1 MPRPPFA
8 RPLGAV
14 LLAAALLPVLV
25 GCDLALAP
33 QSARPSRLVATPEPT
48 PEPTP
53 VESDEFQTLPPDQS
67 GSGSSLVDAADAL
80 ADLRSYRVTVSTR
93 GLVPATTPGGAVT
106 MTSTL
111 LQGAQPAATFTMSGV
126 DGFAAGRLQA
136 IVIGDEAWLR
146 EGTGSWRKS
155 PGGAADFDAAF
166 TTMSPAELVAE
177 FDVLSPALK
186 TVGIERRNGQRTEHL
201 RAEASDPAVAAAGLT
216 AGSIDLWRAT
226 TGGALVAVRVEGTWT
241 GDDGLA
247 TPVVLRIDV
256 SHVDDPANRVVPPG

>member
-1 MPRPPFA
+1 MPRRPSA

-14 LLAAALLPVLV
+14 LLAAALLPVLA
-25 GCDLALAP
+25 GCDLVFAP
-33 QSARPSRLVATPEPT
+33 ESARPSRLVATPQPT

-53 VESDEFQTLPPDQS
+53 VESDEFQTLPPEPS
-67 GSGSSLVDAADAL
+67 GGGSGLVDAADAL

-93 GLVPATTPGGAVT
+93 GLVPATTPGGPVT

-111 LQGAQPAATFTMSGV
+111 LQGEHPAATFTMTGV
-126 DGFAAGRLQA
+126 DGFAAGRLEA

-186 TVGIERRNGQRTEHL
+186 PVGVERRNGQRAEHL
-201 RAEASDPAVAAAGLT
+201 RADASDAAVAAAGLT
-216 AGSIDLWRAT
+216 TGSVDLWRAT
-226 TGGALVAVRVEGTWT
+226 TGGALVAVRVDGTWT
-241 GDDGLA
+241 GDDGQA
-247 TPVVLRIDV
+247 TRVVLRVDV

>member
-8 RPLGAV
+8 RPLRAV

-25 GCDLALAP
+25 GCDLVLAP
-33 QSARPSRLVATPEPT
+33 ESAKPSRLVATPEPT

-53 VESDEFQTLPPDQS
+53 AESDEFQTLPPEPS

-111 LQGAQPAATFTMSGV
+111 IQGEHPAATFTMTGV
-126 DGFAAGRLQA
+126 DGFDGGRLQA

-166 TTMSPAELVAE
+166 TAMSPAELVAE
-177 FDVLSPALK
+177 FDVLSPTLK

-201 RAEASDPAVAAAGLT
+201 RADASDDPVAAAGLT
-216 AGSIDLWRAT
+216 TGSIDLWRAT
-226 TGGALVAVRVEGTWT
+226 TGDALVALLVDGTWT
-241 GDDGLA
+241 GDDGQ
-247 TPVVLRIDV
+247 PNRVVLKVDV
-256 SHVDDPANRVVPPG
+256 SRVDDPANRVVPPG